1 MTGQSP
7 DNQSSMEER
16 ISFQKN
22 VPPGH
27 LAEIITHL
35 EMVSPP
41 DMDAAIASSSLT
53 LVHWPQPEWTQY
65 LQLFRRVGAPWLW
78 QSRLVQDE
86 ARVIGDI
93 EDDRV
98 EIYLVMDG
106 DDKVG
111 FVELDFR
118 QSGACEIVY
127 FGLIPAYGGKGHG
140 RWLMA
145 QILKRAWQGKADS
158 PAIKRVWLHTC
169 SLDDPRALP
178 FYLKNGFVPFA
189 QDIAISPDPRLTGL
203 YPKEQAPHIPIL
215 PPKSR

>member
-86 ARVIGDI
+86 A
-93 EDDRV
+93 
-98 EIYLVMDG
+98 
-106 DDKVG
+106 
-111 FVELDFR
+111 
-118 QSGACEIVY
+118 QS
-127 FGLIPAYGGKGHG
+127 HW
-140 RWLMA
+140 RH
-145 QILKRAWQGKADS
+145 R
-158 PAIKRVWLHTC
+158 R
-169 SLDDPRALP
+169 R
-178 FYLKNGFVPFA
+178 
-189 QDIAISPDPRLTGL
+189 
-203 YPKEQAPHIPIL
+203 
-215 PPKSR
+215 